1 MNAEEREQFRSA
13 HADKSKDELFAAHNL
28 RGTMVKAA
36 REEQLVLHD
45 LITEKEE
52 IEQREASSGR
62 VQKIG
67 LDGGIDDLQQT
78 AQTTALELTF
88 NAGAT
93 LGAGSVDVYTSDI
106 TVTNMI
112 TGEKY
117 AFAYG
122 GQLLLPSPPGQI
134 RS

>member
-67 LDGGIDDLQQT
+67 LDGGIDDATILSKFKSDPT
-78 AQTTALELTF
+78 LFERIRAKLE
-88 NAGAT
+88 G
-93 LGAGSVDVYTSDI
+93 
-106 TVTNMI
+106 
-112 TGEKY
+112 K
-117 AFAYG
+117 
-122 GQLLLPSPPGQI
+122 
-134 RS
+134 